1 VRLGKVRLYYN
12 YNFVTTLVCF
22 ASRLTQPISGNTF
35 DAVNMSP
42 RLRQAIAGDPL
53 PVLPDVP
60 DVPDVPEL
68 EAELPV
74 LRILFLNFVVKE
86 LTGDTLVTF

>member
-60 DVPDVPEL
+60 EL